1 MNLLIDGLPDSVEI
15 GGQLAPIVT
24 GFRTGILF
32 EQMILDKS
40 LDDTEKIET
49 MLELYLPGQSI
60 ETGEELMEAMERI
73 NWFYRC
79 GTDLDET
86 TGESGTEEEDQPFN
100 YDIDAD
106 YIYAAFRQAYGID
119 LAENELHWWQF
130 RALLKSLPETT
141 QFMKII
147 GFRTIKISNKL
158 SKEQKQYYE
167 KMKRLYKLPESKDR
181 QQLESDL
188 AAILMNGGNPAA
200 LLNQ

>member
-1 MNLLIDGLPDSVEI
+1 MNLLIDGLPDSIEI
-15 GGQLAPIVT
+15 GGQTVPIET
-24 GFRTGILF
+24 GFRTGLLF
-32 EQMILDKS
+32 EQMILDQS
-40 LDDTEKIET
+40 VGDLEKIET
-49 MLELYLPGQSI
+49 MLQLYLPGVGLN
-60 ETGEELMEAMERI
+60 TEAAIVEAVERI

-79 GTDLDET
+79 GADPDET
-86 TGESGTEEEDQPFN
+86 TGSGGADEDQPFN

-106 YIYAAFRQAYGID
+106 YIYAAFRQAYNID

-130 RALLKSLPETT
+130 RALFKALPETT

-167 KMKRLYKLPESKDR
+167 RMKRLYKLPESKDR

-188 AAILMNGGNPAA
+188 ATILMNGGNPAA

>member
-1 MNLLIDGLPDSVEI
+1 MNLLIDGLPDSVEVE
-15 GGQLAPIVT
+15 GQMVPIET
-24 GFRTGILF
+24 GFRTGLLF
-32 EQMILDKS
+32 EQMILDAS
-40 LDDTEKIET
+40 MDDLEKIET
-49 MLELYLPGQSI
+49 MLQLYLPGISLN
-60 ETGEELMEAMERI
+60 TEAAVTDAVERI

-79 GTDLDET
+79 GADPDET
-86 TGESGTEEEDQPFN
+86 TGDEGPEEDRPFS
-100 YDIDAD
+100 YEIDAD
-106 YIYAAFRQAYGID
+106 YIYAAFRQAYNID

-130 RALLKSLPETT
+130 RALFKSLPETT

-147 GFRTIKISNKL
+147 GFRTVKISNKL

-167 KMKRLYKLPESKDR
+167 KMKQLYKLPESKDR